1 MKQDK
6 GSGVVIM
13 SKPKY
18 HEKWLELLNNDQFTK
33 LNHDITKKIQAKIQ
47 RVLRKIKANLTS
59 EEYSRLYP
67 TGSFPGKFYG
77 TELDKKK
84 NQKITSLMYQ
94 KSLIIIPNGSLSSYQ
109 KK

>member
-33 LNHDITKKIQAKIQ
+33 LNHDITKKI
-47 RVLRKIKANLTS
+47 
-59 EEYSRLYP
+59 
-67 TGSFPGKFYG
+67 
-77 TELDKKK
+77 
-84 NQKITSLMYQ
+84 
-94 KSLIIIPNGSLSSYQ
+94 
-109 KK
+109 